1 MKTANYLIILH
12 IFRYLLNCKPYFIVR
27 FGESQMLKSALGIFF
42 SLFVVFNAPTALAK
56 EPSSSTA
63 KKSTAK
69 KAASA
74 TPSKAAAKKT
84 TSTKQAANSKKSAA
98 PAKSAS
104 KSGKASSKQAAASGK
119 NSKQARTTTSLNSNE
134 KLVKKEVVVRG
145 KKKVIYQRVAKPVMT
160 VVPPV
165 LTAGDIAGLNMTRD
179 SLALASNV
187 ALVLDQSTSAVLFEK
202 NANVTLPIAS
212 ITKLMT
218 GLVVVE
224 AQQDM
229 NEILEVTEE
238 DIDREKN
245 SSSRLRV
252 GSQLS
257 RANMLHI
264 ALMSS
269 ENRAASALGR
279 HYPGGIRAFVAAM
292 NAKAR
297 SLGMNGTHYVD
308 STGLSSNNVAS
319 AADLAKLVIA
329 ASNHSILRQYSTD
342 TKYVVEPGGRALQY
356 ANSNRLVNN
365 PDWEIGIQ
373 KTGYISEAGR
383 CLVMQANINGRP
395 IVMIFLDSKGK
406 LSRLGDAARI
416 RKWLETQHPQNIAG
430 KRRAVES

>member
-1 MKTANYLIILH
+1 
-12 IFRYLLNCKPYFIVR
+12 
-27 FGESQMLKSALGIFF
+27 MLKSALGVFF
-42 SLFVVFNAPTALAK
+42 SLLVIVHAPIAQAK
-56 EPSSSTA
+56 EPSTTET
-63 KKSTAK
+63 KKTVVK
-69 KAASA
+69 KTTVKKTSVN
-74 TPSKAAAKKT
+74 KAAANKSTTKKT
-84 TSTKQAANSKKSAA
+84 ASKNVVTTRKSSAQASKTSSKSA
-98 PAKSAS
+98 KNSAS
-104 KSGKASSKQAAASGK
+104 RQRE
-119 NSKQARTTTSLNSNE
+119 NVSLNSDE
-134 KLVKKEVVVRG
+134 KLLKKTVVVRG
-145 KKKVIYQRVAKPVMT
+145 KQKVIYQRVAKQLVPI
-160 VVPPV
+160 VPPV
-165 LTAGDIAGLNMTRD
+165 MTAGDIAGLSMTRD
-179 SLALASNV
+179 ALALASNV
-187 ALVLDQSTSAVLFEK
+187 ALVLDQSSSEVLFEK

-238 DIDREKN
+238 DVDREKN

-292 NAKAR
+292 NAKAK
-297 SLGMNGTHYVD
+297 SLGMTGTHYVD

-319 AADLAKLVIA
+319 ARDLAKLVMA
-329 ASNHSILRQYSTD
+329 AYHHPILCQYSTD

-356 ANSNRLVNN
+356 ANSNRLVAN

-383 CLVMQANINGRP
+383 CLVMQTNINGRP

-406 LSRLGDAARI
+406 FSRLADATRI
-416 RKWLETQHPQNIAG
+416 RKWLETMEPQNVSR
-430 KRRAVES
+430 KQRAVQS

>member
-1 MKTANYLIILH
+1 
-12 IFRYLLNCKPYFIVR
+12 
-27 FGESQMLKSALGIFF
+27 MLKSALGIFF
-42 SLFVVFNAPTALAK
+42 SLFVIFNVPVAHAK
-56 EPSSSTA
+56 EPSA
-63 KKSTAK
+63 
-69 KAASA
+69 
-74 TPSKAAAKKT
+74 PAAKKT
-84 TSTKQAANSKKSAA
+84 SAKKAVASKPRKTVQAPKRAAASKTSAESQKT
-98 PAKSAS
+98 AS
-104 KSGKASSKQAAASGK
+104 KSLKRGTSKQLAADKKSSRSA
-119 NSKQARTTTSLNSNE
+119 NTSLTSTE
-134 KLVKKEVVVRG
+134 KLVKKEVIVRG
-145 KKKVIYQRVAKPVMT
+145 KRKVIYQRVAQA
-160 VVPPV
+160 VVPIVPPI

-179 SLALASNV
+179 NLALASNV
-187 ALVLDQSTSAVLFEK
+187 ALVLDQSTSDVLFEK
-202 NANVTLPIAS
+202 NSNVTLPIAS

-245 SSSRLRV
+245 STSRLRV

-292 NAKAR
+292 NAKAK
-297 SLGMNGTHYVD
+297 SLGMSGTRYVD

-319 AADLAKLVIA
+319 ARDLAKLVTA
-329 ASNHSILRQYSTD
+329 AHRHPILCQYSTD
-342 TKYVVEPGGRALQY
+342 TKYVVEPGGRSLEY
-356 ANSNRLVNN
+356 ANSNRLVAN
-365 PDWEIGIQ
+365 PDWEIGLQ

-383 CLVMQANINGRP
+383 CLVMQTNINGRP

-406 LSRLGDAARI
+406 FSRLADASRI
-416 RKWLETQHPQNIAG
+416 RKWLESIQSQNVAR
-430 KRRAVES
+430 KHRAIES